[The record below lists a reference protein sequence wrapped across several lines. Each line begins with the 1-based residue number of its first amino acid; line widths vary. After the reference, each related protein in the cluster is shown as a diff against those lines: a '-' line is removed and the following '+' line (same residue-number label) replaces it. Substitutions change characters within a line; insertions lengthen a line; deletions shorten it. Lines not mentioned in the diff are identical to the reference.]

1 MALEPRS
8 QVEAQGGREEIV
20 GRAARAALLVLGV
33 AGGLACGP
41 STPAEKAQADMATF
55 RKEASTDNLV
65 DRGKAFA
72 AVGDT
77 TRAEEY
83 LSAALDQ
90 GANPKDVLPILLQV
104 CVQTG
109 RYRSA
114 IQHAEN
120 QLRKHPDDVRTRFVL
135 GTIYAAIGETKDAK
149 SALETVVAAR
159 PDESRAHYALA
170 VLARDSENDVIGADR
185 HFREYLRIEPEGSH
199 AEEARAS
206 LLKRMP

>member
-1 MALEPRS
+1 L
-8 QVEAQGGREEIV
+8 IV
-20 GRAARAALLVLGV
+20 
-33 AGGLACGP
+33 ACGP
-41 STPAEKAQADMATF
+41 PTPAEKAQADMATF
-55 RKEASTDNLV
+55 RREATTDNLV

-72 AVGDT
+72 AIGDT

-83 LSAALDQ
+83 LAAALDQ
-90 GANPKDVLPILLQV
+90 GADPQKVIPVLLQV

-120 QLRKHPDDVRTRFVL
+120 HLRKHPDDVRTRFVL
-135 GTIYAAIGETKDAK
+135 GTLYAAIGDTKDAK
-149 SALETVVAAR
+149 SALETVVGER
-159 PDESRAHYALA
+159 PNEARAHYALA
-170 VLARDSENDVIGADR
+170 VLARDTENDVVMADR
-185 HFREYLRIEPEGSH
+185 HFREYLRIEPNGSH

>member
-1 MALEPRS
+1 MT
-8 QVEAQGGREEIV
+8 V
-20 GRAARAALLVLGV
+20 G
-33 AGGLACGP
+33 CGP
-41 STPAEKAQADMATF
+41 TTPAEKAQADMATF
-55 RKEASTDNLV
+55 RKEATTDNLV

-90 GANPKDVLPILLQV
+90 GANPKEVLPLLLQV

-120 QLRKHPDDVRTRFVL
+120 HLRKHPEDVRTRFVL

-149 SALETVVAAR
+149 SALEMVVAAR
-159 PDESRAHYALA
+159 PDEPSAHYALA
-170 VLARDSENDVIGADR
+170 VLARDSESDVVGADR
-185 HFREYLRIEPEGSH
+185 HFREYLRIEPAGSH

>member
-1 MALEPRS
+1 LF
-8 QVEAQGGREEIV
+8 VC
-20 GRAARAALLVLGV
+20 RAAFLV
-33 AGGLACGP
+33 AGLLTCAACGP
-41 STPAEKAQADMATF
+41 TTPADKAQADMATF
-55 RKEASTDNLV
+55 RKEATTDKLV

-72 AVGDT
+72 SVGDT

-83 LSAALDQ
+83 LAAALDQ
-90 GANPKDVLPILLQV
+90 GADPREVLPVLLQV

-120 QLRKHPDDVRTRFVL
+120 HLRKHPDDLRTRFVV
-135 GTIYAAIGETKDAK
+135 GTLYAGIGETKDAK
-149 SALETVVAAR
+149 AALDIV
-159 PDESRAHYALA
+159 
-170 VLARDSENDVIGADR
+170 ARDNENDVVGADR
-185 HFREYLRIEPEGSH
+185 HFREYLRIEPNGSH